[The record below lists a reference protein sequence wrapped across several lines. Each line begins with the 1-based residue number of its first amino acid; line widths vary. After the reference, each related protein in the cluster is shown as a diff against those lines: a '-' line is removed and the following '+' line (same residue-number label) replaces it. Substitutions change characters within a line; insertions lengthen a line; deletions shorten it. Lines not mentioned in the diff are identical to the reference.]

1 MKIIIFHN
9 IYIMVSYARKRLN
22 YRSTRR
28 STRSARR
35 IIRGKPGTAK
45 NQAGIRTL
53 ARKVARIQKTVN
65 ARTLTGTF
73 AKSGDF
79 DVSSALVSYANQQL
93 ITPLSGSGTAAWSQV
108 FDLDTSVQF
117 MSTLNIKSM
126 NMQYKFYPGDEES
139 PIDCTLCLIT
149 PKTRKV
155 LEDTFN
161 ESTGALN
168 LTSNVDYYINNGM
181 VLINLRRWKLHHYKR
196 TVTVLQDGTQGL
208 EYPVATNPGS
218 CKLKLNWK
226 IHNTNGNWSQVSQ
239 NDFVYYMR
247 LFIVTFNNNS
257 FSDLEAPSFKHS
269 TIFNCTAHQ

>member
-1 MKIIIFHN
+1 
-9 IYIMVSYARKRLN
+9 MVSYARKRLN

-35 IIRGKPGTAK
+35 IIRGKPRVAK

-53 ARKVARIQKTVN
+53 ARKVAKIQKIQN
-65 ARTLTGTF
+65 ARTHHATF

-79 DVSSALVSYANQQL
+79 DVSSTLVSYATQQL
-93 ITPLSGSGTAAWSQV
+93 ITPLSGAGTAAWTQV
-108 FDLDTSVQF
+108 FDQDTSIQF
-117 MSTLNIKSM
+117 SNTLNIRSM

-149 PKTRKV
+149 PKTKKV

-161 ESTGALN
+161 ESTGALT

-181 VLINLRRWKLHHYKR
+181 VLMNLRRWKLHHYKR
-196 TVTVLQDGTQGL
+196 TVTVQQDSAQGL
-208 EYPVATNPGS
+208 EWPVSTNPGS

-226 IHNTNGNWSQVSQ
+226 IHNTNGNWSSVSQ
-239 NDFVYYMR
+239 NDFVYWMR
-247 LFIVTFNNNS
+247 LFLITFNNNS
-257 FSDLEAPSFKHS
+257 MGDLESPSFKHS
-269 TIFNCTAHQ
+269 TIFQCDGHQ